1 VILEILAT
9 ISAGMFAGAAVYI
22 SVVAQPAR
30 LSCGVQIAM
39 TEWRPSYKR
48 GTLMQ
53 APLALIGSL
62 FALLSWWLDG
72 GFGWLIGGLLLLI
85 IIPFTL
91 IVISPTNNR
100 LESKELDLSVDE
112 GGVLLQRWGR
122 LHAVRSVLSSVAF
135 VVFLLAL
142 AARR

>member
-1 VILEILAT
+1 VILKVLAT

-22 SVVAQPAR
+22 SFVAQPAR
-30 LSCGVQIAM
+30 LSCGVQLAV

-72 GFGWLIGGLLLLI
+72 GLGWLIGGFLLLI

-91 IVISPTNNR
+91 IVISPTNKR
-100 LESKELDLSVDE
+100 LESKDLDLSVDE
-112 GGVLLQRWGR
+112 SGALLRRWGR

-142 AARR
+142 TAPR

>member
-1 VILEILAT
+1 MILEILAT

-22 SVVAQPAR
+22 NFVAQPAR
-30 LSCGVQIAM
+30 LSCGVQLAV

-72 GFGWLIGGLLLLI
+72 GLGWLIGGLLLLI

-91 IVISPTNNR
+91 IVISPTNKR
-100 LESKELDLSVDE
+100 LESKDLDLSVDE
-112 GGVLLQRWGR
+112 GGVLLRRWGR

-142 AARR
+142 AAPR

>member
-22 SVVAQPAR
+22 SFVAQPAR
-30 LSCGVQIAM
+30 LSCGVQLAV

-53 APLALIGSL
+53 APLALMGSL

-72 GFGWLIGGLLLLI
+72 GLGWLIGGLLLLI

-91 IVISPTNNR
+91 IVISPTNKR
-100 LESKELDLSVDE
+100 LESKDLDLSVDE
-112 GGVLLQRWGR
+112 GGVLLRRWGR
-122 LHAVRSVLSSVAF
+122 LHAVRSILSSVAF

-142 AARR
+142 TGPR